1 MIIILSIPY
10 AEGEMYSLF
19 TVNSRFSGF
28 LLEKMSPVGMEMCV
42 KECAKRVSCA
52 SLNFH
57 RGRLECELS
66 HSDATANPEG
76 MTSNSEYIYIDR
88 SHIPQVYREKKEHY
102 RIWFFSLQLLL
113 YVYYS
118 QICMLNVLS
127 RWVQHVK
134 IQYRIHK
141 KGLLMKLI
149 NWLFQKYFD
158 ACSASCPNSRYC
170 VSTATGPK
178 CVKSG

>member
-1 MIIILSIPY
+1 MTANIKVLIIILSIPY
-10 AEGEMYSLF
+10 AKSEMYSLF

-28 LLEKMSPVGMEMCV
+28 LLEKMSPMGMEMCV

-88 SHIPQVYREKKEHY
+88 SHIPQVYCENYFFKDNCSESKSFKYIYIRYSISISFLKKLHCFIGSIISSY
-102 RIWFFSLQLLL
+102 ITYIS
-113 YVYYS
+113 
-118 QICMLNVLS
+118 
-127 RWVQHVK
+127 
-134 IQYRIHK
+134 
-141 KGLLMKLI
+141 
-149 NWLFQKYFD
+149 
-158 ACSASCPNSRYC
+158 
-170 VSTATGPK
+170 
-178 CVKSG
+178 

>member
-1 MIIILSIPY
+1 MTANIKVLIIILSIPY

-28 LLEKMSPVGMEMCV
+28 LLEKMSPMGMEMCV

-88 SHIPQVYREKKEHY
+88 SHIPQVYREKKNN
-102 RIWFFSLQLLL
+102 IGFAFFYPYNYSLMFIILDM
-113 YVYYS
+113 YANS
-118 QICMLNVLS
+118 KGKKALS
-127 RWVQHVK
+127 R
-134 IQYRIHK
+134 
-141 KGLLMKLI
+141 
-149 NWLFQKYFD
+149 
-158 ACSASCPNSRYC
+158 
-170 VSTATGPK
+170 
-178 CVKSG
+178 